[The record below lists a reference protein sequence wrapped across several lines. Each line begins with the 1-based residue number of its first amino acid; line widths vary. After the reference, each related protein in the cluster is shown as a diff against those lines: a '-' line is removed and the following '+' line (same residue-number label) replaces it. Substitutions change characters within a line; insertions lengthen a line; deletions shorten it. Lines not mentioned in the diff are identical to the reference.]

1 MEGCTGPRLP
11 CPSSSALSH
20 SSPTGSPHRQC
31 LCLFRGALPGLC
43 GGVQGAQGRVGPVE
57 HRLSDRSS
65 HRLWGDGELWQDEAG
80 QAAQNKNLSLLDSSL
95 RDNDT

>member
-1 MEGCTGPRLP
+1 M
-11 CPSSSALSH
+11 
-20 SSPTGSPHRQC
+20 
-31 LCLFRGALPGLC
+31 
-43 GGVQGAQGRVGPVE
+43 E

-80 QAAQNKNLSLLDSSL
+80 QAAQNKDLSLLDSSL